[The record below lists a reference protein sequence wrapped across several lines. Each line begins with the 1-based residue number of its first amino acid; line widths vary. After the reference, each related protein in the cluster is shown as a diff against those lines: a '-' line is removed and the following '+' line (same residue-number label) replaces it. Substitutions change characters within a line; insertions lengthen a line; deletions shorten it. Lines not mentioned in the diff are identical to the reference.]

1 MPFVEWR
8 MSIVL
13 DFVLVRRGDEIS
25 KDQVMSPWKTF
36 AALGLICSWIC
47 SGTTA
52 QAAATCIN
60 VDQIQNSDSPD
71 GKTLILKMKNG
82 KVWQSTLKGNCSGI
96 RFYGFS
102 WNAYGG
108 RVCDD
113 GQIVRIPQ
121 TGQICGVGKFVAG
134 DPKTR

>member
-1 MPFVEWR
+1 
-8 MSIVL
+8 
-13 DFVLVRRGDEIS
+13 
-25 KDQVMSPWKTF
+25 MSPWKTL
-36 AALGLICSWIC
+36 AALCLICSPA
-47 SGTTA
+47 SA
-52 QAAATCIN
+52 QAAAICLN

-82 KVWQSTLKGNCSGI
+82 KVWESSLKGNCSGI

-102 WNAYGG
+102 WNAFGG

-121 TGQICGVGKFVAG
+121 TGQICGVGKFVPA
-134 DPKTR
+134 DPNKR